1 MQVNKLLNELAM
13 DDGRIYK
20 IDLLTKHKDDK
31 VLRKVVKAALDP
43 LTQYY
48 IRKIPDYT
56 PNKGE
61 GIALSFG
68 IDTLNDL
75 SNRHVT
81 GNAAIAHLKS
91 TLEALN
97 EEDAKVIERIIAKDL
112 RCGVSVSTAN
122 KVWPKLIH
130 EYPVMLCSQFEQKLV
145 DKIKFPAYVQMK
157 MDGMRFNAIVRNGG
171 VEFRSRNGKELDLK
185 GNLVNEFLAL
195 ANGVDCVFDGELLVM
210 FDNDIQFADRQTGN
224 GILNK
229 ANKGTISDA
238 EAKLVHASLWDVI
251 PYDDFVK
258 GVCNVVYETRWT
270 TLEQL
275 VAKQSSKGKR
285 IWSVYHTE
293 VNDIETAN
301 DIFQKLLADG
311 HEGIIL
317 KDKHGKWEDKRT
329 KSQIKFKGELECDL
343 EIIGV
348 EEGTGKYVGKLG
360 AILCRSRPQHGQYLT
375 VSVGSGFNDAHR
387 DNLWTDRDCLIG
399 KIVAVKYN
407 ARITNKQGEESLFL
421 PIFVELRDDKDE
433 ADTLKDIK

>member
-1 MQVNKLLNELAM
+1 MNYNELFKTLAS
-13 DDGRIYK
+13 DDGRLFK
-20 IDLLTKHKDDK
+20 IDLLNRHKDDEI
-31 VLRKVVKAALDP
+31 LREVVRLALDP
-43 LTQYY
+43 FTQFYQ
-48 IRKIPDYT
+48 RKIPTYVT
-56 PNKGE
+56 GQPSMRLEHG
-61 GIALSFG
+61 
-68 IDTLNDL
+68 LNRL
-75 SNRHVT
+75 FPLESRMVT
-81 GNAAIAHLKS
+81 GNAAIAHLTE
-91 TLEALN
+91 TLSSLSAD
-97 EEDAKVIERIIAKDL
+97 DAKVIERIIAKDL
-112 RCGVSVSTAN
+112 KCGVSVSTAN
-122 KVWPKLIH
+122 KVWPGLIN
-130 EYPVMLCSQFEQKLV
+130 EYPVMLCSQYEQKLV

-195 ANGVDCVFDGELLVM
+195 ANGVDCVLDGELLVM
-210 FDNDIQFADRQTGN
+210 FDDDYQFADRQTGN

-275 VAKQSSKGKR
+275 VASQSSKGKR

-293 VNDIETAN
+293 VDDIETAN

-317 KDKHGKWEDKRT
+317 KDKHGKWEDKRSKT
-329 KSQIKFKGELECDL
+329 QIKFKGELECDL
-343 EIIGV
+343 EIIAV
-348 EEGTGKYVGKLG
+348 EEGTGKNVGRLG
-360 AILCRSRPQHGQYLT
+360 AVVCRSRPQDGKYLT
-375 VSVGSGFNDAHR
+375 VNVGSGFNDAHR
-387 DNLWTDRDCLIG
+387 TDLWDIRDQLVG

-407 ARITNKQGEESLFL
+407 MRSKNKAGEESLFL
-421 PIFVELRDDKDE
+421 PIFVEVRDDKDV
-433 ADTLKDIK
+433 ADTIGDIK